1 MKGKNMRK
9 VTYSEKYGYSFP
21 GKYLIL
27 GGLSV
32 LGIFFAAEWPVVQA
46 ILGVFA
52 FGSVI
57 GFVFGDK

>member
-1 MKGKNMRK
+1 MD
-9 VTYSEKYGYSFP
+9 TAFP

-57 GFVFGDK
+57 GFIFGDK

>member
-1 MKGKNMRK
+1 MSK

-32 LGIFFAAEWPVVQA
+32 RGIFFAAEWPVVQA
-46 ILGVFA
+46 FLGVCV

-57 GFVFGDK
+57 GFIFGDK